1 MQYLHLNY
9 FSWLLLL
16 RRCWVGRCAC
26 GCWFMLALHD
36 NPLGSYFKCKN
47 QPLKTHM
54 VLQGQATLELDSREF
69 HMENIFLSSNAQ
81 IYGTGS

>member
-1 MQYLHLNY
+1 
-9 FSWLLLL
+9 
-16 RRCWVGRCAC
+16 
-26 GCWFMLALHD
+26 MLALHD